1 MIVTQRKNNSK
12 MDFEDVVSQVQSTRK
27 HLDFLDVLLIAEV
40 SNNMITDVMVHQC
53 IIQDENGCG
62 LTDLEIRNEV
72 DTFMFEGHDTTAN
85 GSSKALILLC
95 LSLYIGLMW
104 TLYLLAKHPEHQ
116 EKCREEIKSILQGRE
131 QLE

>member
-12 MDFEDVVSQVQSTRK
+12 MDFEDIVSQVQSTRK

-85 GSSKALILLC
+85 GSSKAL
-95 LSLYIGLMW
+95 M
-104 TLYLLAKHPEHQ
+104 
-116 EKCREEIKSILQGRE
+116 
-131 QLE
+131 